1 MPYSRPHWILPK
13 PKKISHDIPRASDE
27 TFRGWF
33 GPYVKVEKSD
43 QTDFKSKYQMSEKL
57 VVVLIVTGECEA
69 DTIDI

>member
-1 MPYSRPHWILPK
+1 M
-13 PKKISHDIPRASDE
+13 
-27 TFRGWF
+27 
-33 GPYVKVEKSD
+33 KVEKSD